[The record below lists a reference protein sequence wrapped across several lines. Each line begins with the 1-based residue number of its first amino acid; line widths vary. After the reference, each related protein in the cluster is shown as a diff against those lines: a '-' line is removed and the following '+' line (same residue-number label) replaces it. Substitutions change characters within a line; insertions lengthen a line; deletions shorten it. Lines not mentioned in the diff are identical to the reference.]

1 MDRRSSGVGRLPRF
15 ELMPHWHFPKDR
27 QKAIAIVY
35 LVIVPIVIVVLLL
48 LVFFNWRHERDRTLR
63 QTEANRKQI
72 AILHNALAEAC
83 HASTIQYGINTA
95 LLYYIQGSPDANSP
109 GAKIAVDSLAGYSSD
124 LLQLTSCQRIEKP

>member
-1 MDRRSSGVGRLPRF
+1 MGRMDRDPVPLRQISFDADRLREIF
-15 ELMPHWHFPKDR
+15 
-27 QKAIAIVY
+27 Y
-35 LVIVPIVIVVLLL
+35 LLIVPLAVVAI
-48 LVFFNWRHERDRTLR
+48 LVLGFINHRTENHHAA
-63 QTEANRKQI
+63 QQAEANRKQI
-72 AILHNALAEAC
+72 VILHNALAEAC